1 MKKRPIV
8 LCIMDGYG
16 ISESINGNAVRLA
29 NTPNL
34 DDLMAMY
41 PNTTISA
48 SGMPVGLPDGQMGN
62 SEVGHLNIGAGRT
75 VYQSLTLINKA
86 LNEKTFFENEK
97 FLKAIQHAKDNGS
110 KLHIWGL
117 LSNGGVHSSNEHIF
131 GLLELAKQQ
140 GLDKVYV
147 HAFLDGRDVAPDSG
161 VDFVKELQEKIE
173 EIGVGQI
180 ASISGRYYAMDR
192 DKRFDRV
199 KLAYDAIVCQE
210 GESFECPVQ
219 YVKDSYAKDVLDE
232 FVIPGYNKNVE
243 GTIDDGDSVIF
254 ANFRPDRA
262 IQLATVITNPTF
274 YEGYVPE
281 KQVKDLEFVC
291 MMKYADSVNGE
302 IAFVSPELTNTLG
315 DYLSAQGL
323 KQLRIAE
330 TEKYAHVTFFFNGG
344 EEKQYPGEDR
354 ILVPSPKVETYDMKP
369 EMSAYEVT
377 DKVCEALENDK
388 YDVVILNFANTDM
401 VGHTGSLQAAIKA
414 VEAVDECV
422 GRIVKIIEEKQ
433 GNLLITADHGNA
445 EQMIDYK
452 TGEPHTAHTTNPVPL
467 ILVTED
473 DKLKIKEGKLAD
485 LAPTMLEL
493 LGIEKPEE
501 MTGESIL
508 VK

>member
-1 MKKRPIV
+1 MKQKVV
-8 LCIMDGYG
+8 LVITDGIG
-16 ISESINGNAVRLA
+16 FNKSDEFNAFSNAKKPNYEWLFKNSA
-29 NTPNL
+29 NSLLKT
-34 DDLMAMY
+34 
-41 PNTTISA
+41 
-48 SGMPVGLPDGQMGN
+48 SGEAVGLPKGQMGN

-97 FLKAIQHAKDNGS
+97 FLNAIQHAKDNGS

-117 LSNGGVHSSNEHIF
+117 LSNGGVHSSNEHIY

-330 TEKYAHVTFFFNGG
+330 TEKYAHVTFFFDGG
-344 EEKQYPGEDR
+344 VDKEIEGATR
-354 ILVPSPKVETYDMKP
+354 VLVNSPKVATYDLQP
-369 EMSAYEVT
+369 EMSAYEV
-377 DKVCEALENDK
+377 K
-388 YDVVILNFANTDM
+388 
-401 VGHTGSLQAAIKA
+401 
-414 VEAVDECV
+414 
-422 GRIVKIIEEKQ
+422 
-433 GNLLITADHGNA
+433 
-445 EQMIDYK
+445 
-452 TGEPHTAHTTNPVPL
+452 
-467 ILVTED
+467 
-473 DKLKIKEGKLAD
+473 DKLKNFIDRL
-485 LAPTMLEL
+485 
-493 LGIEKPEE
+493 
-501 MTGESIL
+501 
-508 VK
+508 

>member
-192 DKRFDRV
+192 DKRFNRV

-344 EEKQYPGEDR
+344 EEKQYEGEDR
-354 ILVPSPKVETYDMKP
+354 ILVASPKISTFDLMP
-369 EMSAYEVT
+369 EMSAPEVSE
-377 DKVCEALENDK
+377 KLNAAVRSGK
-388 YDVVILNFANTDM
+388 YDAIIVNFANCDM
-401 VGHTGSLQAAIKA
+401 VGHTGIIPAAIKA
-414 VEAVDECV
+414 VETVDACV
-422 GRIVKIIEEKQ
+422 GSLAKAVIEMN
-433 GNLLITADHGNA
+433 GNLFITADHGNA
-445 EQMIDYK
+445 DKMLDEN
-452 TGEPHTAHTTNPVPL
+452 GEPFTAHTTNPVPFVAVNCGEGVEL
-467 ILVTED
+467 RD
-473 DKLKIKEGKLAD
+473 GGKLCD
-485 LAPTMLEL
+485 IAPTMLQM
-493 LGIEKPEE
+493 LGLDKPAE
-501 MTGESIL
+501 MTGVSLI
-508 VK
+508 K

>member
-117 LSNGGVHSSNEHIF
+117 LSNGGVHSSNEHIY

-232 FVIPGYNKNVE
+232 FVIPGYNKNVD

-330 TEKYAHVTFFFNGG
+330 TE
-344 EEKQYPGEDR
+344 
-354 ILVPSPKVETYDMKP
+354 L
-369 EMSAYEVT
+369 
-377 DKVCEALENDK
+377 DKDIH
-388 YDVVILNFANTDM
+388 DVVIVNFANCDM
-401 VGHTGSLQAAIKA
+401 VGHTGVIPAAIKA
-414 VEAVDECV
+414 VSVVDECIGEV
-422 GRIVKIIEEKQ
+422 YEKVLEL
-433 GNLLITADHGNA
+433 GGTMLITADHGNA
-445 EQMIDYK
+445 EEELDAD
-452 TGEPHTAHTTNPVPL
+452 GNPFTAHTTNVVPL
-467 ILVTED
+467 IVTNSHVG
-473 DKLKIKEGKLAD
+473 LKEGGKLGD
-485 LAPTMLEL
+485 LAPTMLQL
-493 LGIEKPEE
+493 LGLPIPEE
-501 MTGESIL
+501 MDGESL
-508 VK
+508 LK